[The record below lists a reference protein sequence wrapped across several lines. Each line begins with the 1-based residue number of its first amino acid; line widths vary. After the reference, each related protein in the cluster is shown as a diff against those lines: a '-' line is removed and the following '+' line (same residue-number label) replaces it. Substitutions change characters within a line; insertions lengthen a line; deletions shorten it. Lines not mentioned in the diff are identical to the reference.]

1 MGVRRRRG
9 AAICAAALVA
19 GCGGGSDGMS
29 VSLSDVDP
37 AGFHWE
43 IRATCQGGD
52 LDVEFRPGEQVAVP
66 GFARASGDEIA
77 VECGEPLRVTVTNEE
92 LRRRGEN
99 PTGADLEQPTS
110 EATEL
115 SCLAEGPVVVSA
127 HPVWA
132 SSGPGAGPA
141 HDIVAGGALRIERGG
156 DTILFG
162 AIGREDY
169 RALSQLLWWR
179 AVCRR

>member
-1 MGVRRRRG
+1 MR
-9 AAICAAALVA
+9 
-19 GCGGGSDGMS
+19 
-29 VSLSDVDP
+29 VSLADVDP
-37 AGFHWE
+37 AGGFWE

-52 LDVEFRPGEQVAVP
+52 FDVEFRPGEQVAVP
-66 GFARASGDEIA
+66 GFGHASGDEIA
-77 VECGEPLRVTVTNEE
+77 VECGEPVRMTVTDEE

-99 PTGADLEQPTS
+99 PTGADLAQPTS

-132 SSGPGAGPA
+132 SAGPPGTGPA
-141 HDIVAGGALRIERGG
+141 QDTIASGALSIERGG
-156 DTILFG
+156 DTIFSG
-162 AIGREDY
+162 AISTEESG
-169 RALSQLLWWR
+169 LPSQLQWWR